1 MRLLQLPSRN
11 GRFPRGK
18 LVLSIGLWVQSL
30 LRAAEH
36 YMGRMVPKIPWPVHL
51 AKAAS
56 LGRAASSSAQLWS
69 MQGLWEWPGRI
80 HAPGP
85 CRGGVGFG

>member
-30 LRAAEH
+30 FRAAEH

-56 LGRAASSSAQLWS
+56 LGRAVPLHSSGA
-69 MQGLWEWPGRI
+69 
-80 HAPGP
+80 
-85 CRGGVGFG
+85 CRGSGNGQAEYMLQGHAEVV